1 MHLHHRELRAMEQKI
16 TIKIAERSYVLKASS
31 PENEQLIRLAAED
44 VNKKLNAF
52 LTSFPGRKA
61 EDILSFVALNECV
74 SRLAFQKK
82 LEMDEEALKR
92 LVAETESYLSG
103 AEKK

>member
-1 MHLHHRELRAMEQKI
+1 MEQKI
-16 TIKIAERSYVLKASS
+16 TIKIAERSYVLKAST

-44 VNKKLNAF
+44 VNKKLNAYM
-52 LTSFPGRKA
+52 TSFPGKST

-82 LEMDEEALKR
+82 MELDQEALAR
-92 LVAETESYLSG
+92 LVAETGSYLAG
-103 AEKK
+103 TEKKK

>member
-1 MHLHHRELRAMEQKI
+1 MEQKI
-16 TIKIAERSYVLKASS
+16 TIKIAERSYVLKATT

-44 VNKKLNAF
+44 VNKKLNAY
-52 LTSFPGRKA
+52 LASFPGKSP

-82 LEMDEEALKR
+82 MELDEEALKR

>member
-1 MHLHHRELRAMEQKI
+1 MEQKI
-16 TIKIAERSYVLKASS
+16 TIKIAERSYVLKAST

-44 VNKKLNAF
+44 VNKKLNAYMA
-52 LTSFPGRKA
+52 SFPGKST

-82 LEMDEEALKR
+82 MEMDEEALSR
-92 LVAETESYLSG
+92 LVAETGSYLAG
-103 AEKK
+103 TEKKK